1 MPESEPKLGADDDAS
16 NPFDAP
22 YDDRSPLTRL
32 SEWALDSFRRGRGLP
47 PPPPLVLMSVALVSA
62 TVLSAVGTAVLPFI
76 VVTSYVGWP
85 LALLNGSGV
94 NTVALLMALWVLTFA
109 ARSAVLVRVIR
120 VMTAWALISSLP
132 LLAAGIYEPLT
143 NDDSNM
149 DAAFAWSAALGLV
162 ATVVVSIACLAAT
175 SRARQPEPSADRD
188 LIPI

>member
-1 MPESEPKLGADDDAS
+1 
-16 NPFDAP
+16 
-22 YDDRSPLTRL
+22 
-32 SEWALDSFRRGRGLP
+32 
-47 PPPPLVLMSVALVSA
+47 MSVALVSA
-62 TVLSAVGTAVLPFI
+62 TVLSVGTAVLPFI

-94 NTVALLMALWVLTFA
+94 NTVALLMALWVLTFT

-132 LLAAGIYEPLT
+132 LLAAWIYQPLT

-175 SRARQPEPSADRD
+175 SRAREPEPRVDPD
-188 LIPI
+188 PIPI